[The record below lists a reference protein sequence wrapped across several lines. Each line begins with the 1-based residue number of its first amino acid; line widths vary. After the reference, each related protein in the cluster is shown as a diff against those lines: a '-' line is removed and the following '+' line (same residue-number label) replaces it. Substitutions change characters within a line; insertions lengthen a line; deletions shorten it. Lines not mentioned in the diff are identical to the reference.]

1 MRISSPP
8 LFVAFSGFFLRRSRR
23 GASGTGVRRCWSP
36 LVGFFFVG
44 AGGDA
49 SGTRVGRLFLILVSL
64 LPISLGVSLEETTLP
79 A

>member
-23 GASGTGVRRCWSP
+23 GASGTGVRRCWFP
-36 LVGFFFVG
+36 LVVFFFVG
-44 AGGDA
+44 AGRDA
-49 SGTRVGRLFLILVSL
+49 SGTGVLVSL
-64 LPISLGVSLEETTLP
+64 GDFLEETTLP